1 MPEIA
6 PDIESELELGPG
18 PEPLLKSSKPVGCAM
33 TEAGVAVTP
42 FPYIVTF
49 PVRAASST
57 GHVMVWVFSTHT
69 PQVTTVL
76 MKFGGM
82 FGRIQVSE
90 APV

>member
-1 MPEIA
+1 MPDVA
-6 PDIESELELGPG
+6 PDIESELKPEPG
-18 PEPLLKSSKPVGCAM
+18 PKPMLKSGEPVGCAK

-76 MKFGGM
+76 MKFGGT
-82 FGRIQVSE
+82 FGRVQVSE
-90 APV
+90 SPV